1 LSAVSLDLL
10 PNQLRL
16 QNRDYYML
24 VIRPIRESDY
34 SALYRISQ
42 ESGIGF
48 TSLPVNETL
57 LKKKI
62 AAAQRA
68 FVSNPKSPG
77 QQSYLFVMEDTQTG
91 KVVGTS
97 GIEATVGTQDAF
109 YHYHVGKVVHA
120 SRELGVHNSVE
131 ILTFCND
138 YTGVS
143 EICTLFL
150 QEDAREGLAG
160 RLLSK
165 FRFLFMAQ
173 HQHRFADIVIAE
185 MRGISDEAG
194 RSPFWE
200 WLETHFFS
208 VDFPTAD
215 YLTGIGNK
223 VFIAELMPKYPIYVN
238 LLSKEAQA
246 SIGKVHEK
254 TRPALR
260 LLEQEGFRF
269 RGYVDIF
276 DAGPTMEAD
285 IANIDT
291 VRASKEATV
300 QISPTLDITLL
311 ENYFIINTKIEG
323 FRGCVGQL
331 KSLDISQDTH
341 TVLISQALADTLQ
354 ICHGDTIRYASTHFT
369 SRT

>member
-1 LSAVSLDLL
+1 
-10 PNQLRL
+10 
-16 QNRDYYML
+16 ML
-24 VIRPIRESDY
+24 VIRPIRETDY
-34 SALYRISQ
+34 SALSKIAHD
-42 ESGIGF
+42 SGIGF
-48 TSLPVNETL
+48 TSLPVNEAL

-68 FVSNPKSPG
+68 FVSDPESPG

-91 KVVGTS
+91 EVVGTS
-97 GIEATVGTQDAF
+97 GIEATVGMQDAF

-150 QEDAREGLAG
+150 QESARKPLAG

-173 HQHRFADIVIAE
+173 HKHRFANTVIAE
-185 MRGISDEAG
+185 MRGVSDETG
-194 RSPFWE
+194 KSPFWE
-200 WLETHFFS
+200 WLETNFFS

-246 SIGKVHEK
+246 SIGKVHVK
-254 TRPALR
+254 TSPALR

-276 DAGPTMEAD
+276 DAGPTVEAD
-285 IANIDT
+285 IENIAT
-291 VRASKEATV
+291 VRESKEAKV
-300 QISPTLDITLL
+300 QISPVLDINVL
-311 ENYFIINTKIEG
+311 ENYFIVNTKIAD
-323 FRGCVGQL
+323 FRACVGQL
-331 KSLDISQDTH
+331 KRVDDSLENN
-341 TVLISQALADTLQ
+341 TVLISQSLADALQ
-354 ICHGDTIRYASTHFT
+354 LANGDTIRYSNTHT
-369 SRT
+369 TP